1 MAPLAAQPAGR
12 FRRTPHHGSLLLLF
26 FSLGWGQPWQAQ
38 AGEAGQ
44 EAALPDQVLANV
56 SSFASLPPGLLG
68 GFTCAEVS
76 GLSTERVRELAVAVG
91 QKNVTLRA
99 DQLRCLAH
107 SLSAH
112 GVPGDLDAFPP
123 DLLLFLNPAGLEGPG
138 ACARFLSRISEA
150 NVDLLP
156 WKAPERQQLLAAA
169 LACRAVRGSRVSAAD
184 VQALG
189 GLACDLPGRF
199 VADSAEVLLPRLAG
213 CPGPLDQD
221 QQEAARAALQGGGPP
236 YGSPANWSVST
247 LDALQGLLPVLGP
260 DITGSIP
267 KGVVTSW
274 LRRTFGNPSWQRRPE
289 LTEVLPPRFR
299 REAENV
305 TCPLGREVRV
315 VDERLVFY
323 KEWELEACVDGALV
337 AAQVDRVN
345 AIPFTYEQLRVF
357 KRKLNKIYPWGYP
370 ESLVQQ
376 LGSFFLTMSPQDI
389 RKWNVTSPPTVN
401 ALLSVSK
408 GRNADAQVPA
418 PGRVGHGGD
427 TPLSPCC
434 QAAQRPPPAGGRPDC
449 AVRVGRRPA
458 AGGHP
463 GRPGRLPPHLPVL
476 LRPRTAGRRAP
487 HRHLVSPWGC
497 AGQGGVRAA
506 LTASLRPP
514 RAVGPQDLDA
524 CGPRQLGVLYPKA
537 RLAFRNVSGAAYLE
551 KIRPFLGGASTEDL
565 RVLSRQNVSMDVA
578 TFRKLQTEA
587 VVGLTVPEVQK
598 LLGPH
603 AGGLAA
609 EQSSRPVW
617 DWILRQRQDDLDAMG
632 LGLRGGV
639 PNGYLVLELGRQP
652 RQVEAD
658 GPDPPSPPEALS
670 GGRCL
675 LGPGPVLPAT
685 LTLLLALAPH

>member
-1 MAPLAAQPAGR
+1 MAPLATQPAGR

-156 WKAPERQQLLAAA
+156 RKAPERQQLLAAA

-305 TCPLGREVRV
+305 TCPLGREVSV

-408 GRNADAQVPA
+408 GRNADAQVA
-418 PGRVGHGGD
+418 ALIARFVSGGGQLQGD
-427 TPLSPCC
+427 TLDALAGFRPTYLCSFGP
-434 QAAQRPPPAGGRPDC
+434 AQLGAVPPT
-449 AVRVGRRPA
+449 
-458 AGGHP
+458 
-463 GRPGRLPPHLPVL
+463 LI
-476 LRPRTAGRRAP
+476 
-487 HRHLVSPWGC
+487 W
-497 AGQGGVRAA
+497 
-506 LTASLRPP
+506 
-514 RAVGPQDLDA
+514 AVGPQDLDA

-565 RVLSRQNVSMDVA
+565 RVLSRQNMSMDVA